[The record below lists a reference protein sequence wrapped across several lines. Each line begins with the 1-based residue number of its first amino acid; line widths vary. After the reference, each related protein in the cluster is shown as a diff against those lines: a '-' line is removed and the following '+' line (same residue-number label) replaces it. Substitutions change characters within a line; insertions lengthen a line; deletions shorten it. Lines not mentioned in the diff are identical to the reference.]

1 MFAVFDGHGGEF
13 AADYA
18 KDILVQNLYNKIAES
33 VQIAKSKKNLPNG
46 GEGENDLDCGD
57 SRKKEEEEVASV
69 LQRRPSQKK
78 RSVDD
83 FNRNPNNQIDSDI
96 LGKLKPK
103 DSFSMFKQTASADAQ
118 PPPKTFDAKCY
129 VQSGSKINYAKMITD
144 EVLFADYKLVEKAK
158 KQTNVAGTTA
168 LIAILEGTKL
178 TVANVGDSRGVM
190 CDFKGNAIPL
200 SFDHKPQSAR
210 EHKRIQEAGG
220 FIAFKGVWRVSGILA
235 TSRALG
241 DYPLKPNLVIADPD
255 ILTFDLADHR

>member
-1 MFAVFDGHGGEF
+1 M
-13 AADYA
+13 
-18 KDILVQNLYNKIAES
+18 
-33 VQIAKSKKNLPNG
+33 
-46 GEGENDLDCGD
+46 
-57 SRKKEEEEVASV
+57 
-69 LQRRPSQKK
+69 
-78 RSVDD
+78 
-83 FNRNPNNQIDSDI
+83 
-96 LGKLKPK
+96 GKLKPK
-103 DSFSMFKQTASADAQ
+103 DSFSMFKQTASGDAP

-129 VQSGSKINYAKMITD
+129 VKEGNRINYGKMITD
-144 EVLFADYKLVEKAK
+144 EVLYADYKLVEKAK

-168 LIAILEGTKL
+168 LIAIIEGTKL

-190 CDFKGNAIPL
+190 CDARSNAIPL

-255 ILTFDLADHR
+255 ILTFDMADHK